1 MQFNAP
7 DLISKPMFTDDDA
20 SAVTFT
26 GAVTPATSPA
36 TTDVLQFM
44 KVPAG
49 TEINTV
55 ILQNTGDIDTNGVP
69 TLAVNVGYAYVDGS
83 AAPSGANTAFAAASL
98 VLQAPGRT
106 ALNFA
111 PFRVEKDIIIQVVPT
126 TVAATFASAKIAAIV
141 HGIAYGCK

>member
-1 MQFNAP
+1 V
-7 DLISKPMFTDDDA
+7 FTDDDA

-36 TTDVLQFM
+36 TTDQLQFM

-55 ILQNTGDIDTNGVP
+55 ILQNTVDIDTNATA
-69 TLAVNVGYAYVDGS
+69 TLAVNVGYVFADGS
-83 AAPSGANTAFAAASL
+83 TAPSGANTAFAAASTA
-98 VLQAPGRT
+98 LQAPGRT

-126 TVAATFASAKIAAIV
+126 VVAATFASAKISAIV
-141 HGIAYGCK
+141 HGIAYGAK